1 MAHLNLFKSR
11 WLKIFSFLTR
21 THIANKCGHRTRR
34 AGWAK
39 AFRERYFVEMP
50 LAVNGSPDYCLAC
63 IGSMAI
69 LCAWCGRD
77 IHIGEPITLYTP
89 RDKHFVLPE
98 HAVRHREEPL
108 QVVGCLR
115 WGCAETGGDR
125 AGFWVPPGEV
135 LRVPTVFEQLL
146 GSDDSDAVVI
156 ADVGDLHDV
165 GTVIGKKADDPPK
178 EVSIVIERS

>member
-21 THIANKCGHRTRR
+21 TYIANKCGHRTRR

-69 LCAWCGRD
+69 LCAWCGD
-77 IHIGEPITLYTP
+77 AIHIGNPVTLYTP
-89 RDKHFVLPE
+89 LKKDFVVPD
-98 HAVRHREEPL
+98 HAIRYSEDPL
-108 QVVGCLR
+108 RLVGCLG
-115 WGCAETGGDR
+115 WDCAETGGDR

-146 GSDDSDAVVI
+146 GSPDAEAVVI
-156 ADVGDLHDV
+156 ADKGDPHDV
-165 GTVIGKKADDPPK
+165 GVVIGKKSESPSSEK
-178 EVSIVIERS
+178 TEI